1 MKSNKALL
9 ELIFFL
15 RENHIKKAIWKN
27 DASTEKENTTFT
39 FKSGTE
45 DALQILE

>member
-9 ELIFFL
+9 ELILL
-15 RENHIKKAIWKN
+15 RENRIKKAIWKN
-27 DASTEKENTTFT
+27 DASTKKENTTFT

-45 DALQILE
+45 DSHKF